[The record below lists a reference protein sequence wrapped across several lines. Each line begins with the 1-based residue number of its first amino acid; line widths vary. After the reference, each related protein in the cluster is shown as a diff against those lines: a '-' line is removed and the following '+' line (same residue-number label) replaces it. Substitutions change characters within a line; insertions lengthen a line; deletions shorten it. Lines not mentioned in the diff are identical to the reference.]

1 MIVVCKIVMKNIV
14 FALLRKAR
22 ASKRS
27 SVHANLSVG
36 NKCFLFSVVGLG
48 EMPNFSAQTHSVYK
62 DSFRT
67 KWFKRKAIVRS
78 MKGRVSPRPS
88 SSL

>member
-14 FALLRKAR
+14 FALMSKAR

-36 NKCFLFSVVGLG
+36 NKCFMFSVVGMG
-48 EMPNFSAQTHSVYK
+48 EMPNFSAQTHSK
-62 DSFRT
+62 FPINTTFSFTNIHSEQSGSR
-67 KWFKRKAIVRS
+67 
-78 MKGRVSPRPS
+78 GRQ
-88 SSL
+88 SLEA